1 MQGLLYTIGVG
12 FCVARSDLM
21 GSAKA
26 SKSGMSDEY
35 RLPRFFYVL
44 LSNVISQALESRLVY
59 IIMYM
64 STRKL
69 NALLLLLGL
78 SLPAMAQSVDYSIVA
93 VGEES
98 GLDFKKI
105 TSDNDCLCMPEVKRR
120 DQIILLCF

>member
-44 LSNVISQALESRLVY
+44 LSYVISQALESRLVY

-78 SLPAMAQSVDYSIVA
+78 S
-93 VGEES
+93 
-98 GLDFKKI
+98 
-105 TSDNDCLCMPEVKRR
+105 
-120 DQIILLCF
+120 

>member
-1 MQGLLYTIGVG
+1 
-12 FCVARSDLM
+12 
-21 GSAKA
+21 
-26 SKSGMSDEY
+26 
-35 RLPRFFYVL
+35 
-44 LSNVISQALESRLVY
+44 
-59 IIMYM
+59 M

-105 TSDNDCLCMPEVKRR
+105 TSDND
-120 DQIILLCF
+120 